1 MLECLVP
8 IYAYSYIM
16 ILCRIFS
23 PRHSFLWP
31 LYLSCGNDFFSFHS
45 HVYDSYMCSLFS
57 NAVGVSGQI
66 PPTIKP
72 DDVVRMMHA
81 LFKF

>member
-31 LYLSCGNDFFSFHS
+31 LYLSCGNDFFLFISM
-45 HVYDSYMCSLFS
+45 YMTHIGVLCSLMQLECQVKFPQQS
-57 NAVGVSGQI
+57 NQ
-66 PPTIKP
+66 
-72 DDVVRMMHA
+72 MME
-81 LFKF
+81 LG

>member
-23 PRHSFLWP
+23 PRHSFPWP
-31 LYLSCGNDFFSFHS
+31 LYLSCDNDFYSFLS
-45 HVYDSYMCSLFS
+45 HVYDSYILFS
-57 NAVGVSGQI
+57 LMQLECQV
-66 PPTIKP
+66 
-72 DDVVRMMHA
+72 
-81 LFKF
+81 KFPQQLN